1 MSTATAWDRSAA
13 HRYVGDLVATASPA
27 RLLVAL
33 YDRLLL
39 DLDRAVEALRDPAA
53 EGPAPAGPAATH
65 LLHAQEVLLELRA
78 SIDVHGWSVGPGPAA
93 VYAYL
98 LRELVA
104 ANVTAD
110 PARVLACRDLVEPL
124 ADAWRRA
131 LGELGTG
138 GRP

>member
-1 MSTATAWDRSAA
+1 MSPAAVWDRSAA
-13 HRYVGDLVATASPA
+13 HRYVGDLVATASPG

-39 DLDRAVEALRDPAA
+39 DLDRAVEALRDPAP
-53 EGPAPAGPAATH
+53 GTPAGPH
-65 LLHAQEVLLELRA
+65 LLHAQELLLELRA
-78 SIDVHGWSVGPGPAA
+78 SLDVDGWSGGPGLAA

-104 ANVTAD
+104 ANVSAD

-124 ADAWRRA
+124 ADAWRQA
-131 LGELGTG
+131 LGELGSG

>member
-1 MSTATAWDRSAA
+1 MSTAAVWDRSAA

-39 DLDRAVEALRDPAA
+39 DLDRAVEALRDPA
-53 EGPAPAGPAATH
+53 PAMPAGPH

-78 SIDVHGWSVGPGPAA
+78 SLDVAGWSGGPGLAA

-110 PARVLACRDLVEPL
+110 AARVLACRDLVEPL

-131 LGELGTG
+131 LGELGSG